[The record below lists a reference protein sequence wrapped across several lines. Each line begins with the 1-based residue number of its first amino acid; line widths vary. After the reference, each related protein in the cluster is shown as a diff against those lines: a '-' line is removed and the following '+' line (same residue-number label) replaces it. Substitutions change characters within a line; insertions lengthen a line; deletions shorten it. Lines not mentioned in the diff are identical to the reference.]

1 MTEHLTSKDLLEHL
15 RYYADHDESAP
26 TWLVRSAADEIERL
40 NKLLRRA
47 NDVMTLK
54 ASGTLANNLCP
65 DHRDK
70 QTGKPCL
77 SCEIERLQR
86 LLDRALQRNNDLECL
101 MQQWMDNANAP
112 RTAQPPTA
120 PTSNGCGCE
129 RACAKELGYKIQG
142 ECSRDAGETK
152 EPLRAADVVPDR
164 EFYWMKGV
172 PGAHCKVRVD
182 EVRHEPNGDVRV
194 FTTTLE
200 ATGLNAVGDKCW
212 NDMSRFLEACTAVSE
227 NDA

>member
-101 MQQWMDNANAP
+101 MQQWVDNANAP
-112 RTAQPPTA
+112 RTAQPPSA

-142 ECSRDAGETK
+142 ECSRDAGETSGSRADHYYSPRLGTEICFICGFHK
-152 EPLRAADVVPDR
+152 RQHAPEHFLCPRCSGSKIDPEPVMQD
-164 EFYWMKGV
+164 FG
-172 PGAHCKVRVD
+172 
-182 EVRHEPNGDVRV
+182 NGP
-194 FTTTLE
+194 E
-200 ATGLNAVGDKCW
+200 AQPQPCAEC
-212 NDMSRFLEACTAVSE
+212 SAVSE
-227 NDA
+227 EGTHE